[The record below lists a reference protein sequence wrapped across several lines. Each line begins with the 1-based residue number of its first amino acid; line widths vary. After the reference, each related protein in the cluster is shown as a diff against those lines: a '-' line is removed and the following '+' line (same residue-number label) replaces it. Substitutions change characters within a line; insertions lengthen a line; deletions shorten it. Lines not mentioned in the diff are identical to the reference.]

1 MTGPRKPLAEQI
13 GGAVDSGLGHI
24 RRIDPDAAADLDADR
39 RRDPGHPRVVVVGE
53 TKRGKSSLIN
63 ALIEV
68 PNLSPVDA
76 NVATS
81 AYMDFSHGPQP
92 AAQAYVPGN
101 DVPVPIGVQDLRD
114 WGTVL
119 GRMPEDTR
127 PPQRIEVQFPAPM
140 LSVVGLVD
148 TPGVGGLDSEH
159 GDIALHAVEGATA
172 LLFVVD
178 ASAPFSKPELNFLTE
193 ASKRVNLVLFALTKT
208 DAYPGWRTILDDD
221 KSLLHAHAPRFASA
235 EFFPVSARLAEMS
248 RQLPPEAAV
257 ELQRESRITALQAA
271 LQGAAARTDLL
282 HQANI
287 LRTVRSELIRLD
299 QDAGERMK
307 AADPDPQTLAQLKE
321 ERSSVTARKRSDARQ
336 WSITLSTEV
345 RRARTDATSR
355 LRAQVTQLQ
364 EQFLNHVEKA
374 SGDSIKRLPYD
385 VDRSLHA
392 LSLRMSAELDHRFRQ
407 IGQIVLREVFTER
420 ELVHVLRGINARL
433 RHGASQKIRRDHS
446 GMDASMMV
454 ASTAGLSF
462 MAGRGVFA
470 GASAAGLAAGGLMI
484 PLAAVGVGVGLAAGA
499 FMLWRRKVVQNRQ
512 QARVWLKEV
521 LAEARASLS
530 DEVSH
535 RFTDLEHILTMALD
549 EAIERRI
556 AQLDAQIAEID
567 KTMLTEKETRQK
579 RKSQLSS
586 ERDAIRQRIRQLDE
600 VLIRVREAT
609 KTDVEAQA
617 TTGTASVPARAAA
630 ATPGPGV
637 PAGTA
642 GTQTGR

>member
-1 MTGPRKPLAEQI
+1 MTGPRKPIPEQI
-13 GGAVDSGLGHI
+13 SGAIDSGLAHI
-24 RRIDPDAAADLDADR
+24 RRVDPDAAADLDTER
-39 RRDPGHPRVVVVGE
+39 RREAGHPRVVVVGE

-63 ALIEV
+63 ALVGV
-68 PNLSPVDA
+68 PGLSPVDA

-81 AYMDFSHGPQP
+81 AYLDFGYGQEPS
-92 AAQAYVPGN
+92 ARAYVPGN
-101 DVPVPIGVQDLRD
+101 EIPVPLSIHDLRD

-119 GRMPEDTR
+119 GRMPDDTR
-127 PPQRIEVQFPAPM
+127 PPQRIDVTYPAPM
-140 LSVVGLVD
+140 LSAVGLVD

-159 GDIALHAVEGATA
+159 GDIALHAVDNATA
-172 LLFVVD
+172 LLFVID

-221 KSLLHAHAPRFASA
+221 KALLHAHAPRFASA

-248 RQLPPEAAV
+248 RQLPPEASA
-257 ELQRESRITALQAA
+257 ELQRESRITSLQAA
-271 LQGAAARTDLL
+271 LQGAAARQDLL
-282 HQANI
+282 VQANL

-299 QDAGERMK
+299 QDAGDRMK
-307 AADPDPQTLAQLKE
+307 AADPDPQTLQQLKE
-321 ERSSVTARKRSDARQ
+321 ERASVSARKRSDARQ

-345 RRARTDATSR
+345 RRARTDATAR
-355 LRAQVTQLQ
+355 LRAQVTHLQ
-364 EQFLNHVEKA
+364 EQFLNQLEKA
-374 SGDSIKRLPYD
+374 SGEAVKRLPYD
-385 VDRSLHA
+385 VDRALHA
-392 LSLRMSAELDHRFRQ
+392 LSLRLSAELDHRFRQ

-433 RHGASQKIRRDHS
+433 RHGASQKIRRDNS

-454 ASTAGLSF
+454 ASTAGMSF
-462 MAGRGVFA
+462 MAGRGALA
-470 GASAAGLAAGGLMI
+470 GAVGILGGGLFAPI
-484 PLAAVGVGVGLAAGA
+484 AAVGVGVAAGA
-499 FMLWRRKVVQNRQ
+499 FLLWRRKVAQNRQ
-512 QARVWLKEV
+512 QAKIWLKEV

-556 AQLDAQIAEID
+556 AQLDANIAEID
-567 KTMLTEKETRQK
+567 KTMLEEKETRQK

-586 ERDAIRQRIRQLDE
+586 DRDAIRQRIRQLDE

-609 KTDVEAQA
+609 KTDVESQA
-617 TTGTASVPARAAA
+617 TGTASVPARAAA
-630 ATPGPGV
+630 APGEGRHAAPSPGA
-637 PAGTA
+637 PAGA
-642 GTQTGR
+642 HTGR